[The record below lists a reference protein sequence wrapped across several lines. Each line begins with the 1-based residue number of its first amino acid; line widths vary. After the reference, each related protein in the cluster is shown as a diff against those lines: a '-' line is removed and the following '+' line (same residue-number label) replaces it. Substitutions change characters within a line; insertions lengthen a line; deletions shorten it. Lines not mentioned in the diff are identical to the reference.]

1 MTDDMHRIDGPT
13 AAGEPTDYP
22 TGMPNGPI
30 PRTQIPDAVSQ
41 SAIPPIA
48 SSLAISGDDAGTER
62 HSIDDYTAKMTEL
75 IELMRMI
82 GNDTQQCEVKE
93 CKRRISSTITDTLS
107 AFSNG
112 SGGWIILGLSE
123 KSGFA
128 PVDHFD
134 ARAMQEAL
142 SQACEKMTPVVRP
155 VIVTCPFEGA
165 NLVFARIDEMLPRD
179 KPCFTTALGPHGG
192 SFIRTGDGDR
202 RMTSYEVDRLIEE
215 HLQPTYDLDIVPGA
229 TIDDL
234 DHALVSGLLA
244 RVREQHPHVFSGSD
258 DARMLLD
265 LQVLRHDDSDDAT
278 VGGVLR
284 PTLAGLLALGRY
296 PQKYYPRLSIS
307 IAVFPGIDRD
317 EVFRGDERLVAAK
330 TIVGPIPV
338 MINDAVE
345 SLMRWIGA
353 KKPDYPPVVLRE
365 AIANALTHRDYSPDA
380 RGTQVRI
387 NVFTNRIEITNP
399 GGLYGTV
406 THDVLANPHPVT
418 GVPFVSTRNQ
428 FLFTL
433 LESTPYPD
441 GGFVNPE
448 GGDGYQRIAASLRE
462 AGVEPATTRN
472 DINTFTMT
480 ITKHRTAANSTPSDI
495 SKAIMTVLERHS
507 AMSIKEIIRELQLT
521 PLAATSGM
529 RELIRERRV
538 AKVRLQDDPTQRYRL
553 KSN

>member
-1 MTDDMHRIDGPT
+1 MTDDMHRIDGP
-13 AAGEPTDYP
+13 AVAGEPTDDP
-22 TGMPNGPI
+22 AGAPNGPI
-30 PRTQIPDAVSQ
+30 AHAQTTDATSPSVVL
-41 SAIPPIA
+41 PIA
-48 SSLAISGDDAGTER
+48 SPLAVSGDDAGTER

-75 IELMRMI
+75 IGLMRMI

-123 KSGFA
+123 QAGFT

-202 RMTSYEVDRLIEE
+202 RMTAYEVDRLIEE
-215 HLQPTYDLDIVPGA
+215 HLQPTYDLDVVPGA
-229 TIDDL
+229 TQADL
-234 DHALVSGLLA
+234 DPRLVAGLLA
-244 RVREQHPHVFSGSD
+244 RVREQHPHVFAERSD
-258 DARMLLD
+258 RDALLD
-265 LQVLRHDDSDDAT
+265 LQVLRHDDSDANAI
-278 VGGVLR
+278 GGVLR
-284 PTLAGLLALGRY
+284 PTLAGLMALGRY
-296 PQKYYPRLSIS
+296 PQKYYPRLNIA
-307 IAVFPGIDRD
+307 IAVYPGVDRD
-317 EVFRGDERLVAAK
+317 DVFRGDERLVAAK

-338 MINDAVE
+338 MIDDAVE

-353 KKPDYPPVVLRE
+353 KQPDYPPVALRE

-387 NVFTNRIEITNP
+387 SVFTDRVEIANP

-406 THDVLANPHPVT
+406 THDVLAGTHPVT

-433 LESTPYPD
+433 LESTPYLE
-441 GGFVNPE
+441 GGYVNPE
-448 GGDGYQRIAASLRE
+448 GGDGYQRIAAALRE
-462 AGVEPATTRN
+462 AGIEPATTRN
-472 DINTFTMT
+472 TINTFTMT
-480 ITKHRTAANSTPSDI
+480 ITRHRTVRKSSPSDV
-495 SKAIMTVLERHS
+495 SKDIMAVLERHS
-507 AMSIKEIIRELQLT
+507 AMSVKEIVRELQLT
-521 PLAATSGM
+521 PLAATSGI
-529 RELIRERRV
+529 RELLREGRV
-538 AKVRLQDDPTQRYRL
+538 AAVRLRDDPTQRYRL
-553 KSN
+553 KSS

>member
-1 MTDDMHRIDGPT
+1 M
-13 AAGEPTDYP
+13 
-22 TGMPNGPI
+22 
-30 PRTQIPDAVSQ
+30 V
-41 SAIPPIA
+41 
-48 SSLAISGDDAGTER
+48 
-62 HSIDDYTAKMTEL
+62 DDYTAKMTEL

-123 KSGFA
+123 KEGFT
-128 PVDHFD
+128 PVEGFD

-165 NLVFARIDEMLPRD
+165 NLVFARVDEMLPRD
-179 KPCFTTALGPHGG
+179 KPCFITERGPYGG
-192 SFIRTGDGDR
+192 SYIRTGDGDR
-202 RMTSYEVDRLIEE
+202 HMTSYEVDRLTEE

-234 DHALVSGLLA
+234 DPKLVEGLLA
-244 RVREQHPHVFSGSD
+244 RVREQHPHVFSGSED
-258 DARMLLD
+258 TDVLLD
-265 LQVLRHDDSDDAT
+265 LQVMRHDDSDGGR

-296 PQKYYPRLSIS
+296 PQKYYPRLGIA
-307 IAVFPGIDRD
+307 IAVFPGVSRD
-317 EVFRGDERLVAAK
+317 DVFRGDERLIASRTV
-330 TIVGPIPV
+330 VGSIPV
-338 MINDAVE
+338 MIDDAVE
-345 SLMRWIGA
+345 ELMRWIGA
-353 KKPDYPPVVLRE
+353 KKPDYPPVALRE

-387 NVFTNRIEITNP
+387 NVFTDRIEITNP

-418 GVPFVSTRNQ
+418 GAPFVSTRNQ

-433 LESTPYPD
+433 LESTPYPG

-448 GGDGYQRIAASLRE
+448 GGDGYQRIAATLRE
-462 AGVEPATTRN
+462 AGIEPATTRN
-472 DINTFTMT
+472 AINTFTMT
-480 ITKHRTAANSTPSDI
+480 LTRHRTAKLGAPGDV
-495 SKAIMTVLERHS
+495 SKAILAVLERHS
-507 AMSIKEIIRELQLT
+507 AMSVKEIIRELRLT
-521 PLAATSGM
+521 PLAATSGL
-529 RELIRERRV
+529 RELVREGRV
-538 AKVRLQDDPTQRYRL
+538 AKVRFRDDPTQRYRL
-553 KSN
+553 RTA

>member
-1 MTDDMHRIDGPT
+1 M
-13 AAGEPTDYP
+13 
-22 TGMPNGPI
+22 
-30 PRTQIPDAVSQ
+30 V
-41 SAIPPIA
+41 
-48 SSLAISGDDAGTER
+48 
-62 HSIDDYTAKMTEL
+62 DDYTAKMTEL

-123 KSGFA
+123 KNGFT
-128 PVDHFD
+128 PVEDFN

-155 VIVTCPFEGA
+155 VIVTCPFEGS
-165 NLVFARIDEMLPRD
+165 NLVFARVDEMLPRD

-215 HLQPTYDLDIVPGA
+215 HLQPTYDLDIVPHA
-229 TIDDL
+229 TTDDL
-234 DHALVSGLLA
+234 DPTLVAGLLA
-244 RVREQHPHVFSGSD
+244 RAREQHPHVFAD
-258 DARMLLD
+258 REATRTLLD
-265 LQVLRHDDSDDAT
+265 LQVLRHDDSDESE

-296 PQKYYPRLSIS
+296 PQKYYPRLSIA
-307 IAVFPGIDRD
+307 IAVFPGTDRD
-317 EVFRGDERLVAAK
+317 EVFRGDERLVATK

-345 SLMRWIGA
+345 SLMQWVGA
-353 KKPDYPPVVLRE
+353 KKLDYPPVVLRE

-387 NVFTNRIEITNP
+387 SVFTNRIEITNP

-406 THDVLANPHPVT
+406 THDVLANPNPVT

-448 GGDGYQRIAASLRE
+448 GGDGLQRIAAALRE
-462 AGVEPATTRN
+462 AGIEPATAQN

-480 ITKHRTAANSTPSDI
+480 ITKHRTAKNSTPSDI
-495 SKAIMTVLERHS
+495 SKAILTVLERHS

-529 RELIRERRV
+529 RELIREGRV
-538 AKVRLQDDPTQRYRL
+538 AKVKFQDDPTQRYRL
-553 KSN
+553 KGL

>member
-1 MTDDMHRIDGPT
+1 MADDMRSGDGLL
-13 AAGEPTDYP
+13 
-22 TGMPNGPI
+22 
-30 PRTQIPDAVSQ
+30 
-41 SAIPPIA
+41 PPSIAA
-48 SSLAISGDDAGTER
+48 SSDGTDVNG
-62 HSIDDYTAKMTEL
+62 HTLDDYTAKMTEL

-123 KSGFA
+123 KAGFT

-244 RVREQHPHVFSGSD
+244 RVREQHPHVFAGTD
-258 DARMLLD
+258 DTRMLLD

-317 EVFRGDERLVAAK
+317 EVFRGDDRLVAAK
-330 TIVGPIPV
+330 TVVGPIPV

-529 RELIRERRV
+529 RELIREGRV